1 MIPTKWYLTFD
12 QCSVTAANSYISHLL
27 YYGYDNELP
36 YVDSEQNNID
46 VELTEN
52 RLKSKQHRTNHS
64 RKINVENDRPHNS
77 YQLDNKSKLK
87 VNLFRTIPD

>member
-36 YVDSEQNNID
+36 FVDSEQNKIAF
-46 VELTEN
+46 ELTKN
-52 RLKSKQHRTNHS
+52 RLSGKQHRLNHS
-64 RKINVENDRPHNS
+64 RKINVENDRPP
-77 YQLDNKSKLK
+77 QLDNKSKLK
-87 VNLFRTIPD
+87 VNLFRTIPY